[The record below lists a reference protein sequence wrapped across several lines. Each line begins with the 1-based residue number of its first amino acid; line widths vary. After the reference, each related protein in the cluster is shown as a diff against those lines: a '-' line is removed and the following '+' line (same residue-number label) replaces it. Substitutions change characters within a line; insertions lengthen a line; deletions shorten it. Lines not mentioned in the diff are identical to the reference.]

1 MRISEKKILICF
13 AIGAYYV
20 NDLLKMSL
28 KLIILR
34 IVKLVSKTK
43 KKKKHSRPDKGN
55 VYINLSRIY

>member
-43 KKKKHSRPDKGN
+43 KKKNTADPIKEM
-55 VYINLSRIY
+55 YI